1 MPDKSLLLGLTV
13 ATSILAYT
21 VYKDKQGNDITL
33 PPSPKSYPLIGHLLS
48 FPSEYEHLEFMHL
61 SEQLGSKIISLS
73 VFGTTIVVLN
83 DKDDAINLLDKR
95 SAIYSDR
102 TCPPLVQDPS
112 LLNWGDFGS
121 LIGYGDRWRRYRRLM
136 NPWLSKQAVTVHR
149 ESQEQAT
156 RKLLRRLLESPK
168 DTKSSHELEAEF
180 FLSVSETLLRSL
192 YGYQTESSSD
202 PFLVRSKELFLYLSS
217 APLPSKYLV
226 NTLPSLRYVP
236 AWCPGAGWKR
246 EVLEWRKEKES
257 LINDIYDIGLENM
270 KKDKDSPLIVGSLR
284 NQALKLGLTEE
295 EADDNVKQVSITLYG
310 AGTETAVHTLLMLF
324 LAMVLYPEVQRKAQA
339 EIDSVIGSIERLIQ
353 ETLRWAPVT
362 PLAVP
367 HTCFRDDTYK
377 GYYIPKGTIVMGN
390 VWAMTRDE
398 TVYKDPE
405 VFDPDRFLD
414 PSIPPAPAFGWGR
427 RRCPGVH
434 FAESTLFIFVTSLLA
449 TFNIG
454 IAQDENG
461 EDIIPS
467 RKMTNSLV
475 LAPEEF
481 PVKLTPRSMA
491 YKDLVRPSF

>member
-1 MPDKSLLLGLTV
+1 M
-13 ATSILAYT
+13 
-21 VYKDKQGNDITL
+21 Q
-33 PPSPKSYPLIGHLLS
+33 LS
-48 FPSEYEHLEFMHL
+48 K
-61 SEQLGSKIISLS
+61 QLGSKIISLS

-121 LIGYGDRWRRYRRLM
+121 LIGYGDRWRR
-136 NPWLSKQAVTVHR
+136 
-149 ESQEQAT
+149 
-156 RKLLRRLLESPK
+156 
-168 DTKSSHELEAEF
+168 
-180 FLSVSETLLRSL
+180 SVSETLLRSL

-257 LINDIYDIGLENM
+257 LINDIYDVGLENM
-270 KKDKDSPLIVGSLR
+270 KKDENSPLIVASLR
-284 NQALKLGLTEE
+284 NQALKLGLTKE
-295 EADDNVKQVSITLYG
+295 EADEDVKQVSITLYG

-339 EIDSVIGSIERLIQ
+339 EIDSVIGSGRLPTFEDQARLGYVERLIQ

-377 GYYIPKGTIVMGN
+377 GYHIPKGTIVMGN
-390 VWAMTRDE
+390 IWAMTRDE